1 MRWQGLD
8 RSTVLRRVSAA
19 ILIGGLAAA
28 VVIYANAAP
37 PPDYPLGS
45 DPEDSKAYLR
55 QLELYGGKANV
66 LGVELRQWF
75 DGLWHGRSLA
85 FTVAVLAALVAA
97 GFRLAAIPLPPLDD
111 GAAAAGGQPGRGG
124 SGGPGADTTDTRG

>member
-1 MRWQGLD
+1 MRWQRLD
-8 RSTVLRRVSAA
+8 RSTVLRTISAA

-28 VVIYANAAP
+28 IVIYANAGPAP
-37 PPDYPLGS
+37 EYPLGS
-45 DPEDSKAYLR
+45 DLEDSKVYLR

-66 LGVELRQWF
+66 LAVELRQWF

-111 GAAAAGGQPGRGG
+111 GDEAGGGQPSRDG
-124 SGGPGADTTDTRG
+124 GGPEADSRR

>member
-1 MRWQGLD
+1 MRWQRLD
-8 RSTVLRRVSAA
+8 RSTVLRTTSAA

-28 VVIYANAAP
+28 IVIYAHAAP
-37 PPDYPLGS
+37 APEYPLGS
-45 DPEDSKAYLR
+45 DPEDSKVYLR

-66 LGVELRQWF
+66 LAVELRQWF

-111 GAAAAGGQPGRGG
+111 GDEAG
-124 SGGPGADTTDTRG
+124 GGPGADTGR

>member
-1 MRWQGLD
+1 MRWQQLD
-8 RSTVLRRVSAA
+8 RSTVLRTISAA
-19 ILIGGLAAA
+19 ILIAGLAAA
-28 VVIYANAAP
+28 IVIYAHAGPA
-37 PPDYPLGS
+37 PDYPLGS
-45 DPEDSKAYLR
+45 DLEDSKVYLR

-111 GAAAAGGQPGRGG
+111 GDAAGGRQPSRDGDA
-124 SGGPGADTTDTRG
+124 PGADAKH

>member
-1 MRWQGLD
+1 MRWQRPD
-8 RSTVLRRVSAA
+8 RSTVLRTISAA

-28 VVIYANAAP
+28 IVIYANAGAAP
-37 PPDYPLGS
+37 ENPMGF
-45 DPEDSKAYLR
+45 DPEDSKVYLR

-66 LGVELRQWF
+66 LAVELRQWF

-85 FTVAVLAALVAA
+85 FTVAVLAALLAA

-111 GAAAAGGQPGRGG
+111 GDAAGGQQPSRDG
-124 SGGPGADTTDTRG
+124 GGPGAETKS

>member
-1 MRWQGLD
+1 MRWQQLD
-8 RSTVLRRVSAA
+8 RSTVLRTISAA
-19 ILIGGLAAA
+19 ILIAGLAAA
-28 VVIYANAAP
+28 IVIYANAGPA
-37 PPDYPLGS
+37 PDYPLGS
-45 DPEDSKAYLR
+45 DPEDSKVYLR

-85 FTVAVLAALVAA
+85 ITVAVLAALVAA

-111 GAAAAGGQPGRGG
+111 GDAAGGRQPSRDGDA
-124 SGGPGADTTDTRG
+124 PGADTKR

>member
-1 MRWQGLD
+1 
-8 RSTVLRRVSAA
+8 
-19 ILIGGLAAA
+19 
-28 VVIYANAAP
+28 
-37 PPDYPLGS
+37 
-45 DPEDSKAYLR
+45 EDSKVYLR

-66 LGVELRQWF
+66 PGVELRQWF

-111 GAAAAGGQPGRGG
+111 GDAAGGRQPSRDRDAPRPAAPLAPRHAKALWHGHSVRVAPPLHLL
-124 SGGPGADTTDTRG
+124 SVCAHSEQLPATVNNLKQGAT

>member
-1 MRWQGLD
+1 MRWQGFD
-8 RSTVLRRVSAA
+8 RSTVLRRASAA

-28 VVIYANAAP
+28 VVIFANAAP

-97 GFRLAAIPLPPLDD
+97 GFRLAAIPLPPMDD
-111 GAAAAGGQPGRGG
+111 GDGNGPSGAG
-124 SGGPGADTTDTRG
+124 TTG

>member
-1 MRWQGLD
+1 MRWQRLD
-8 RSTVLRRVSAA
+8 RSTVLRTISAA

-28 VVIYANAAP
+28 IVIYANAGAAAENAM
-37 PPDYPLGS
+37 GF
-45 DPEDSKAYLR
+45 DPEDSKVYLR

-66 LGVELRQWF
+66 LAVELRQWF

-85 FTVAVLAALVAA
+85 FTVAVLAALLAA

-111 GAAAAGGQPGRGG
+111 GDAAGGRQPGRDG
-124 SGGPGADTTDTRG
+124 GGPGAETKS

>member
-1 MRWQGLD
+1 MRWQQLD
-8 RSTVLRRVSAA
+8 RSTALRTISAA
-19 ILIGGLAAA
+19 ILLAGLAAA
-28 VVIYANAAP
+28 IVIYAHAGPA
-37 PPDYPLGS
+37 PDYPLGS
-45 DPEDSKAYLR
+45 DPEDSKVYLR

-85 FTVAVLAALVAA
+85 FTVAVLAALVAG

-111 GAAAAGGQPGRGG
+111 GDAAGGRQPSRDGDA
-124 SGGPGADTTDTRG
+124 PGADTKR

>member
-1 MRWQGLD
+1 MRWQRLD
-8 RSTVLRRVSAA
+8 RSTVLRTISAA

-28 VVIYANAAP
+28 IVIYANAGAASE
-37 PPDYPLGS
+37 YPLGS
-45 DPEDSKAYLR
+45 DLEDSKVYLR

-85 FTVAVLAALVAA
+85 LTVAVLAALVAA

-111 GAAAAGGQPGRGG
+111 ADAAGGGQPSRDG
-124 SGGPGADTTDTRG
+124 GGPGADTRR

>member
-1 MRWQGLD
+1 MRWQQLD
-8 RSTVLRRVSAA
+8 RSTALRTISAA
-19 ILIGGLAAA
+19 ILIAGLAAA
-28 VVIYANAAP
+28 IVIYAHAGPA
-37 PPDYPLGS
+37 PDYPLGS
-45 DPEDSKAYLR
+45 DPEDSKVYLR

-111 GAAAAGGQPGRGG
+111 GDAAGGRQPSRDGDA
-124 SGGPGADTTDTRG
+124 PGADTKR

>member
-1 MRWQGLD
+1 MRWQQLD
-8 RSTVLRRVSAA
+8 RSTALRTISAA
-19 ILIGGLAAA
+19 ILIAGLAAA
-28 VVIYANAAP
+28 IVIYAHAGPA
-37 PPDYPLGS
+37 PDYPLGS
-45 DPEDSKAYLR
+45 DLEDSKVYLR

-111 GAAAAGGQPGRGG
+111 GDAAGGPPPSRDGEA
-124 SGGPGADTTDTRG
+124 PGADMKS

>member
-1 MRWQGLD
+1 MRWQRFD
-8 RSTVLRRVSAA
+8 RSTVLRTTSLA
-19 ILIGGLAAA
+19 ILIAGLAAA
-28 VVIYANAAP
+28 IVIYANAGPA
-37 PPDYPLGS
+37 PDYPLGS
-45 DPEDSKAYLR
+45 DPEDSKVYLR

-97 GFRLAAIPLPPLDD
+97 GFRLAAIPLPPLDES
-111 GAAAAGGQPGRGG
+111 GAAGGGLPGRDGG
-124 SGGPGADTTDTRG
+124 SPEADTRR

>member
-1 MRWQGLD
+1 MRWQRLD
-8 RSTVLRRVSAA
+8 RSTALRTISAA

-28 VVIYANAAP
+28 IVIYANAGPAP
-37 PPDYPLGS
+37 ENPLGY
-45 DPEDSKAYLR
+45 DPEDSKVYLR

-66 LGVELRQWF
+66 LAVELRQWF

-85 FTVAVLAALVAA
+85 FTVAVLAALLAA

-111 GAAAAGGQPGRGG
+111 GDAAGGRQPSRDG
-124 SGGPGADTTDTRG
+124 SEPGSETKR

>member
-1 MRWQGLD
+1 MRWQQLD
-8 RSTVLRRVSAA
+8 RSTVLRTISAA
-19 ILIGGLAAA
+19 ILIAGLAAA
-28 VVIYANAAP
+28 IVIYAHAGPA
-37 PPDYPLGS
+37 PDYPLGS
-45 DPEDSKAYLR
+45 DPEDSKVYLR

-111 GAAAAGGQPGRGG
+111 GDAAGGRQPGRDGDA
-124 SGGPGADTTDTRG
+124 PGADTKH

>member
-1 MRWQGLD
+1 MRWQRLD
-8 RSTVLRRVSAA
+8 RSTVLRRISAA

-28 VVIYANAAP
+28 IVIYANAGPAP
-37 PPDYPLGS
+37 EYPLGS
-45 DPEDSKAYLR
+45 DLEDSKVYLR

-66 LGVELRQWF
+66 LAVELRQWF

-111 GAAAAGGQPGRGG
+111 ADDAGGGQPSRDG
-124 SGGPGADTTDTRG
+124 GGPGADTGR

>member
-1 MRWQGLD
+1 MRWQQLD
-8 RSTVLRRVSAA
+8 RSTVLRTISAA
-19 ILIGGLAAA
+19 ILIAGLAAA
-28 VVIYANAAP
+28 IVIYAHAGPA
-37 PPDYPLGS
+37 PDYPLGS
-45 DPEDSKAYLR
+45 DPEDSKVYLR

-111 GAAAAGGQPGRGG
+111 GDAAGGLQPSRDGDA
-124 SGGPGADTTDTRG
+124 PGAETKR

>member
-1 MRWQGLD
+1 MKWQRLD
-8 RSTVLRRVSAA
+8 RSTALRSISAA

-28 VVIYANAAP
+28 ILIYVKAGAP
-37 PPDYPLGS
+37 PENPLGY
-45 DPEDSKAYLR
+45 DPEDSKQYLR

-85 FTVAVLAALVAA
+85 LTVAVLAALVAA
-97 GFRLAAIPLPPLDD
+97 GFRLAAIPLPPLED
-111 GAAAAGGQPGRGG
+111 GEAAGARQPSRD
-124 SGGPGADTTDTRG
+124 SGGPGSETRH